1 MVITVRLYIPSV
13 SFMAALEAHAQPVPA
28 SPERMRLMNI
38 SKGRQR
44 LLKTVKKG
52 VHLKRVGDESE
63 TKIRLEIAAFQA

>member
-44 LLKTVKKG
+44 LLKTVKKRG
-52 VHLKRVGDESE
+52 ALEESGG
-63 TKIRLEIAAFQA
+63 